1 MAGLFER
8 MGLVRT
14 EYEGMPEIPMQPV
27 SEPSTPAQGAGR
39 TVRVRHLLPFLG
51 HVQQLSKTFYGK
63 KNNRVPYFETLTAIL
78 KTILLEIEKSS
89 PLTKHMPN
97 KCGVVKNASRRSILA
112 RSSVGRAAD
121 S

>member
-1 MAGLFER
+1 MCIHLSSLLLLLILAFFD
-8 MGLVRT
+8 
-14 EYEGMPEIPMQPV
+14 IV
-27 SEPSTPAQGAGR
+27 SSILQHT
-39 TVRVRHLLPFLG
+39 LLLSFLG

-112 RSSVGRAAD
+112 RSSDGRASD
-121 S
+121 C

>member
-1 MAGLFER
+1 MITVARLPREQEERFESGIFYHFWDTYSNFQKLF
-8 MGLVRT
+8 M
-14 EYEGMPEIPMQPV
+14 
-27 SEPSTPAQGAGR
+27 
-39 TVRVRHLLPFLG
+39 
-51 HVQQLSKTFYGK
+51 GK

-112 RSSVGRAAD
+112 RSSDGRASD
-121 S
+121 C

>member
-1 MAGLFER
+1 MELFSDR
-8 MGLVRT
+8 GS
-14 EYEGMPEIPMQPV
+14 IPLG
-27 SEPSTPAQGAGR
+27 STIYRGCSDNGSTPAQGAGR

-112 RSSVGRAAD
+112 RSSDGRASD
-121 S
+121 C

>member
-1 MAGLFER
+1 MITVARLPREQEERFES
-8 MGLVRT
+8 GIF
-14 EYEGMPEIPMQPV
+14 Y
-27 SEPSTPAQGAGR
+27 
-39 TVRVRHLLPFLG
+39 HFWG

-112 RSSVGRAAD
+112 RSSDGRASD
-121 S
+121 C